1 MGRSENLQEEQ
12 DRFAKCMKHMNS
24 MYCYCDVVL
33 FVQASLPGLDDTIY
47 DCVLVPSEHKWLN
60 FIDTIQYLGGGE
72 EKSSI
77 QNNDIVI
84 KMKDTDASLT
94 VDLLKNFKRTTVFF
108 FADRTYEMTNI
119 PYE

>member
-1 MGRSENLQEEQ
+1 
-12 DRFAKCMKHMNS
+12 

-33 FVQASLPGLDDTIY
+33 FVQASLPELDDTIY
-47 DCVLVPSEHKWLN
+47 DCELVPSEHKWLN

-77 QNNDIVI
+77 QKNDIVI

-94 VDLLKNFKRTTVFF
+94 VDLLKNFKERTTVFF
-108 FADRTYEMTNI
+108 LRR
-119 PYE
+119 PYVRNYRRCEIELHRE